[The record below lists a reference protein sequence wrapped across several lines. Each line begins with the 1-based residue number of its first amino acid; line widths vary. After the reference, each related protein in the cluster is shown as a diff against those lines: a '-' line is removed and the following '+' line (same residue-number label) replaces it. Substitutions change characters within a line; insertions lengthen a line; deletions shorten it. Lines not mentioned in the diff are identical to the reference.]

1 VSRAIATAR
10 RGRPTTPLEWAP
22 TPSIVPRSAESPTL
36 QQFAYE
42 SLRQALLTGMFKP
55 GQMIALRPLA
65 AAMGLSAT
73 PVREALRQLVQDG
86 AVELEARS
94 GFRIAVIPP
103 ARYLQILEMRVRL
116 ECLALEM
123 AMPAVDRALISQLR
137 AFNDRFHQE
146 GSVHARHALPHNHAL
161 HFGLYELS
169 GAPDLVKTIA
179 SIWVQIG
186 PAINFVVGD
195 KDDLERGYATHSS
208 LLDALKRGDSRKA
221 ISMLEHDLRQSAHA
235 IVRGLKALS
244 AGGSNDA
251 NAAQAPALV
260 RR

>member
-1 VSRAIATAR
+1 MNRAIAAR
-10 RGRPTTPLEWAP
+10 RGRPTTPLEWV
-22 TPSIVPRSAESPTL
+22 PSPRIVSDLANGPTL

-42 SLRQALLTGMFKP
+42 SLRQAMLTGMFKP
-55 GQMIALRPLA
+55 GQAIALRPLA
-65 AAMGLSAT
+65 EAMGLSAT

-123 AMPAVDRALISQLR
+123 AIPAVDGALISQLR
-137 AFNDRFHQE
+137 AFNDQFHEE
-146 GSVHARHALPHNHAL
+146 GSALARNALPHNHAL
-161 HFGLYELS
+161 HFGLYQLS

-179 SIWVQIG
+179 SVWVQIG

-195 KDDLERGYATHSS
+195 KDDLEQGFATHSV
-208 LLDALKRGDSRKA
+208 LLDALEAGDSQLA
-221 ISMLEHDLRQSAHA
+221 ISMLEHDLRQGGRA
-235 IVRGLKALS
+235 IVRGLEELS
-244 AGGSNDA
+244 ARVSNDVSA
-251 NAAQAPALV
+251 VPRSASMQ
-260 RR
+260 R